1 MTLAKQREEIL
12 LPEDKEEVA
21 ALEILK
27 EQMRLKYPSG
37 DIPKSEMEKFARERK
52 IYRFKQ
58 FLKNKLFK
66 IIFRDAEFMK
76 ALDKSNAEKA

>member
-1 MTLAKQREEIL
+1 
-12 LPEDKEEVA
+12 
-21 ALEILK
+21 
-27 EQMRLKYPSG
+27 MRLKYPSG

>member
-1 MTLAKQREEIL
+1 M
-12 LPEDKEEVA
+12 DKFE
-21 ALEILK
+21 
-27 EQMRLKYPSG
+27 
-37 DIPKSEMEKFARERK
+37 RERK
-52 IYRFKQ
+52 IYRFKE